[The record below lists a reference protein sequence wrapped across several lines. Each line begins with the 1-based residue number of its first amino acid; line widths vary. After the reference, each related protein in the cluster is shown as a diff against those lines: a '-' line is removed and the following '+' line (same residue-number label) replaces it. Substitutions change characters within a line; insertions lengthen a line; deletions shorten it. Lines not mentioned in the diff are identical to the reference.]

1 LLVWAC
7 WFTLSKENNSEI
19 TFLFLP
25 VNILCVK
32 ISLQIHLLSWRVA
45 NVIGAVMRR
54 VTFVAIFIFAMAVL
68 MVGISF
74 VGEASCSGTLIVT
87 VSSPV
92 EKVYTS
98 SSVVISIS
106 AGDPANLTGPE
117 SYSLDGGPQVIIAT
131 APLGVHSLTGSAVLS
146 LPNGVHEIVG
156 VGITWYN
163 GTADGIFF
171 SEPVL
176 FTVAEPSTTPSE
188 KPQSSEQ
195 DVILGVAVTVAV
207 VCVGLGLLVYL
218 IKRK

>member
-1 LLVWAC
+1 M
-7 WFTLSKENNSEI
+7 
-19 TFLFLP
+19 P

-117 SYSLDGGPQVIIAT
+117 SVAYSLDGGPQVIIAT

-156 VGITWYN
+156 VRITWHN

-171 SEPVL
+171 SEPVH
-176 FTVAEPSTTPSE
+176 FTVDSPIDYVPTSPTPFPSE
-188 KPQSSEQ
+188 EPQQLGQ
-195 DVILGVAVTVAV
+195 DIILGVAITIAV
-207 VCVGLGLLVYL
+207 LAVGLGLLVYL